1 MDDKGR
7 HKRLTDIEGASAYTG
22 LSVHTIYTMVSQR
35 RIPHV
40 KLGKRVMFD
49 LNLLDRWIEQNT
61 IMPMRSG
68 QA

>member
-1 MDDKGR
+1 MDEKGR
-7 HKRLTDIEGASAYTG
+7 HKRLTDIEGASLYTG

-68 QA
+68 PA